1 MRITN
6 GILINNSLNNI
17 NNNKTNMD
25 TLNTQLAS
33 EKKIQR
39 PSDDPIIAIRALRF
53 RSTLSEI
60 NQYLSK
66 NIPDAESWMT
76 ETERAL
82 ENTVKV
88 LSDITEYC
96 NQAVNGYYDT
106 TNKNTIVSQLK
117 AYRDQIYS
125 DANAD
130 CAGRTIFTGYK
141 TDGTLTFTSDNE
153 KKYEITQ
160 KFNDS
165 AIGTVNK
172 VSNGL
177 DISGINDSTIAGTDI
192 SAIKLPTQVTAYRI
206 RLGYDKLE
214 AGSGAVINLTET
226 GESITTVTKTSTDI
240 GSYEPGAGEAYY
252 LADTGE
258 LILGKDV
265 YKKLS
270 EAKADSEGNSFKI
283 TYTKK
288 DFNKGELDPIQ
299 YFDCVDMTDDNP
311 DNWVTYTNRK
321 QDIKYEINFNQDIKI
336 NTQGKEVF
344 NQDMTRDL
352 DDIIESVNYAMNVEE
367 KKSRIEKMYNSAKEG
382 STEQKKYKELLD
394 LCDRE
399 LDFAKKN
406 MEKTF
411 TYGLSVFN
419 KHQDS
424 VSLAEADVGARLK
437 RLELNE
443 SRLSDQQTTVKKLM
457 STNEEINVSN
467 IAIKIKEAESIYD
480 ASLAAASMVV
490 QKKLLDFL

>member
-1 MRITN
+1 
-6 GILINNSLNNI
+6 
-17 NNNKTNMD
+17 
-25 TLNTQLAS
+25 
-33 EKKIQR
+33 
-39 PSDDPIIAIRALRF
+39 
-53 RSTLSEI
+53 
-60 NQYLSK
+60 
-66 NIPDAESWMT
+66 
-76 ETERAL
+76 
-82 ENTVKV
+82 
-88 LSDITEYC
+88 
-96 NQAVNGYYDT
+96 
-106 TNKNTIVSQLK
+106 
-117 AYRDQIYS
+117 
-125 DANAD
+125 
-130 CAGRTIFTGYK
+130 
-141 TDGTLTFTSDNE
+141 
-153 KKYEITQ
+153 
-160 KFNDS
+160 
-165 AIGTVNK
+165 
-172 VSNGL
+172 
-177 DISGINDSTIAGTDI
+177 
-192 SAIKLPTQVTAYRI
+192 
-206 RLGYDKLE
+206 
-214 AGSGAVINLTET
+214 
-226 GESITTVTKTSTDI
+226 
-240 GSYEPGAGEAYY
+240 
-252 LADTGE
+252 
-258 LILGKDV
+258 
-265 YKKLS
+265 
-270 EAKADSEGNSFKI
+270 
-283 TYTKK
+283 
-288 DFNKGELDPIQ
+288 
-299 YFDCVDMTDDNP
+299 MTDDNP

>member
-1 MRITN
+1 
-6 GILINNSLNNI
+6 
-17 NNNKTNMD
+17 
-25 TLNTQLAS
+25 
-33 EKKIQR
+33 
-39 PSDDPIIAIRALRF
+39 
-53 RSTLSEI
+53 
-60 NQYLSK
+60 
-66 NIPDAESWMT
+66 
-76 ETERAL
+76 
-82 ENTVKV
+82 
-88 LSDITEYC
+88 
-96 NQAVNGYYDT
+96 
-106 TNKNTIVSQLK
+106 
-117 AYRDQIYS
+117 
-125 DANAD
+125 
-130 CAGRTIFTGYK
+130 
-141 TDGTLTFTSDNE
+141 
-153 KKYEITQ
+153 
-160 KFNDS
+160 
-165 AIGTVNK
+165 
-172 VSNGL
+172 
-177 DISGINDSTIAGTDI
+177 
-192 SAIKLPTQVTAYRI
+192 
-206 RLGYDKLE
+206 
-214 AGSGAVINLTET
+214 
-226 GESITTVTKTSTDI
+226 
-240 GSYEPGAGEAYY
+240 
-252 LADTGE
+252 
-258 LILGKDV
+258 
-265 YKKLS
+265 
-270 EAKADSEGNSFKI
+270 
-283 TYTKK
+283 
-288 DFNKGELDPIQ
+288 
-299 YFDCVDMTDDNP
+299 MTDDNP

-406 MEKTF
+406 MEKAF

>member
-1 MRITN
+1 
-6 GILINNSLNNI
+6 
-17 NNNKTNMD
+17 
-25 TLNTQLAS
+25 
-33 EKKIQR
+33 
-39 PSDDPIIAIRALRF
+39 
-53 RSTLSEI
+53 
-60 NQYLSK
+60 
-66 NIPDAESWMT
+66 
-76 ETERAL
+76 
-82 ENTVKV
+82 
-88 LSDITEYC
+88 
-96 NQAVNGYYDT
+96 
-106 TNKNTIVSQLK
+106 
-117 AYRDQIYS
+117 
-125 DANAD
+125 
-130 CAGRTIFTGYK
+130 
-141 TDGTLTFTSDNE
+141 
-153 KKYEITQ
+153 
-160 KFNDS
+160 
-165 AIGTVNK
+165 
-172 VSNGL
+172 
-177 DISGINDSTIAGTDI
+177 
-192 SAIKLPTQVTAYRI
+192 
-206 RLGYDKLE
+206 
-214 AGSGAVINLTET
+214 
-226 GESITTVTKTSTDI
+226 
-240 GSYEPGAGEAYY
+240 
-252 LADTGE
+252 
-258 LILGKDV
+258 
-265 YKKLS
+265 
-270 EAKADSEGNSFKI
+270 
-283 TYTKK
+283 
-288 DFNKGELDPIQ
+288 
-299 YFDCVDMTDDNP
+299 MTDDNP

-406 MEKTF
+406 MEKAF
-411 TYGLSVFN
+411 TYGLSAFN

>member
-1 MRITN
+1 
-6 GILINNSLNNI
+6 
-17 NNNKTNMD
+17 
-25 TLNTQLAS
+25 
-33 EKKIQR
+33 
-39 PSDDPIIAIRALRF
+39 
-53 RSTLSEI
+53 
-60 NQYLSK
+60 
-66 NIPDAESWMT
+66 
-76 ETERAL
+76 
-82 ENTVKV
+82 
-88 LSDITEYC
+88 
-96 NQAVNGYYDT
+96 
-106 TNKNTIVSQLK
+106 
-117 AYRDQIYS
+117 
-125 DANAD
+125 
-130 CAGRTIFTGYK
+130 
-141 TDGTLTFTSDNE
+141 
-153 KKYEITQ
+153 
-160 KFNDS
+160 
-165 AIGTVNK
+165 
-172 VSNGL
+172 
-177 DISGINDSTIAGTDI
+177 
-192 SAIKLPTQVTAYRI
+192 
-206 RLGYDKLE
+206 
-214 AGSGAVINLTET
+214 
-226 GESITTVTKTSTDI
+226 
-240 GSYEPGAGEAYY
+240 
-252 LADTGE
+252 
-258 LILGKDV
+258 
-265 YKKLS
+265 
-270 EAKADSEGNSFKI
+270 
-283 TYTKK
+283 
-288 DFNKGELDPIQ
+288 
-299 YFDCVDMTDDNP
+299 MTDDNP

-457 STNEEINVSN
+457 STNEEINASN

>member
-153 KKYEITQ
+153 K
-160 KFNDS
+160 S
-165 AIGTVNK
+165 M
-172 VSNGL
+172 
-177 DISGINDSTIAGTDI
+177 
-192 SAIKLPTQVTAYRI
+192 
-206 RLGYDKLE
+206 RLHR
-214 AGSGAVINLTET
+214 NLM
-226 GESITTVTKTSTDI
+226 I
-240 GSYEPGAGEAYY
+240 
-252 LADTGE
+252 
-258 LILGKDV
+258 
-265 YKKLS
+265 
-270 EAKADSEGNSFKI
+270 
-283 TYTKK
+283 
-288 DFNKGELDPIQ
+288 
-299 YFDCVDMTDDNP
+299 
-311 DNWVTYTNRK
+311 
-321 QDIKYEINFNQDIKI
+321 
-336 NTQGKEVF
+336 
-344 NQDMTRDL
+344 
-352 DDIIESVNYAMNVEE
+352 
-367 KKSRIEKMYNSAKEG
+367 
-382 STEQKKYKELLD
+382 
-394 LCDRE
+394 
-399 LDFAKKN
+399 
-406 MEKTF
+406 
-411 TYGLSVFN
+411 
-419 KHQDS
+419 
-424 VSLAEADVGARLK
+424 
-437 RLELNE
+437 
-443 SRLSDQQTTVKKLM
+443 
-457 STNEEINVSN
+457 
-467 IAIKIKEAESIYD
+467 
-480 ASLAAASMVV
+480 V
-490 QKKLLDFL
+490 QLVL